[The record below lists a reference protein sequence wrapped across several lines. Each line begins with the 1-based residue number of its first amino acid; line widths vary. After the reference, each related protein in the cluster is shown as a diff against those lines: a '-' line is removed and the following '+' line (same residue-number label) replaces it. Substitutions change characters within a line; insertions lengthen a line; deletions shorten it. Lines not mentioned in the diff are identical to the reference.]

1 MTWRLMKPAWR
12 VDKLT
17 PSQRL
22 VLLALVYYSDRT
34 GANAYPSQSTLARMC
49 CCSRSTVKRALASL
63 IARELII
70 PTGKGRKG
78 TIKYRISMNH
88 VQAHSEPGSRPTVDY
103 NPGKGI
109 PFKNPGNDSFNNG
122 SEQAVKIDRFST
134 LDIRTASGGMMS
146 HRFANRRR

>member
-1 MTWRLMKPAWR
+1 MTWRLMKPVWQ

-22 VLLALVYYSDRT
+22 VLLALAYYTDRN

-49 CCSRSTVKRALASL
+49 CCSRSTVKRALAAL
-63 IARELII
+63 IARGLII

-88 VQAHSEPGSRPTVDY
+88 VQAHHEPGTRPPVDY

-109 PFKNPGNDSFNNG
+109 PVKNPGNDYFNNDR
-122 SEQAVKIDRFST
+122 EQAVQVDRFST
-134 LDIRTASGGMMS
+134 LDIRTGSGGMMS
-146 HRFANRRR
+146 HKFANRRR

>member
-1 MTWRLMKPAWR
+1 MTWRLMKPVWK

-22 VLLALVYYSDRT
+22 VLLALSYYTDRN
-34 GANAYPSQSTLARMC
+34 GANAYPSQSTLTRMC
-49 CCSRSTVKRALASL
+49 CCSRSTVKRALAAL

-88 VQAHSEPGSRPTVDY
+88 VQAHHEPATRPPVDH
-103 NPGKGI
+103 NPGKEI
-109 PFKNPGNDSFNNG
+109 PFKNPGKDYFNNDQ
-122 SEQAVKIDRFST
+122 EQAVQVDRFST
-134 LDIRTASGGMMS
+134 LDIRTGSGALMS
-146 HRFANRRR
+146 HKFANRRR